1 MHKSFILYPPIG
13 IAGAARSGKDTLCKG
28 LISYFNSLNIQATR
42 RSIAG
47 DTVKSDLKDLL
58 SEKFNINSFT
68 EDFDE
73 KESIRPLL
81 VEYGKLQR
89 LKSKGRYFIEKF
101 EFTPEYVNI
110 IPDIRYVE
118 YPEDEVNWLKN
129 QVNGLLIFI
138 RRKGVFDAND
148 TEKVNNKIIKNY
160 ADIQIEWDTLK
171 EEDEL
176 FQHAKNIVEN
186 YYKLHFKK
194 VTTYSLDS

>member
-13 IAGAARSGKDTLCKG
+13 IAGAARSGKDTLCRG
-28 LISYFNSLNIQATR
+28 IIHYLSTLGIGGIR

-47 DTVKSDLKDLL
+47 DTVKDDLKPLL
-58 SEKFNINSFT
+58 REKFDIDSFT

-101 EFTPEYVNI
+101 EFTPEKVNI

-118 YPEDEVNWLKN
+118 YPADEVHWLKN
-129 QVNGLLIFI
+129 QVNGLLVFI

-148 TEKVNNKIIKNY
+148 TEKVNNKIIRNY

-171 EEDEL
+171 EEEEL
-176 FQHAKNIVEN
+176 FEHAKNVIEN
-186 YYKLHFKK
+186 YYKPHFKRL
-194 VTTYSLDS
+194 TTYSLDN